1 MRSSLYGGLM
11 LVAIL
16 TVGLVAAS
24 CGGGEDHLTK
34 AEFLKQGNAICV
46 KGNKE
51 LSVEGRKVF
60 GGGAPSKA
68 KFEKFVNDTLV
79 PNIQGQIDGLDD
91 LSPPADDEDTVNA
104 IVDSAQQALD
114 KVKADPTIVESQSN
128 DTFAAA
134 NKLAKDYGL
143 TECAK
148 G

>member
-1 MRSSLYGGLM
+1 MF
-11 LVAIL
+11 AFC
-16 TVGLVAAS
+16 LVAALVVS
-24 CGGGEDHLTK
+24 ACGGEDHLSK
-34 AEFLKQGNAICV
+34 AEFLKQGNAICA

-51 LSVEGRKVF
+51 LSAEGNKVF
-60 GGGAPSKA
+60 GAGAPSKA
-68 KFEKFVNDTLV
+68 EFEKFVNDTLV